1 MVSGGGTISKIWVV
15 MTKNETKTINTFR
28 NTKEAACV
36 LVIVGVFFTSR
47 EEAMLVMV
55 GVEKR
60 NKRQETHQSCSSH
73 CSTQW
78 PTQSHKQYK
87 NLKQKFLFSLSSW
100 NFFVIT
106 RLIRPNGLDR
116 SVS

>member
-15 MTKNETKTINTFR
+15 MTKNETETINTFR

-55 GVEKR
+55 GVEQGGR
-60 NKRQETHQSCSSH
+60 SCAGA
-73 CSTQW
+73 QVA
-78 PTQSHKQYK
+78 PA
-87 NLKQKFLFSLSSW
+87 QKC
-100 NFFVIT
+100 
-106 RLIRPNGLDR
+106 GLGR
-116 SVS
+116 KF